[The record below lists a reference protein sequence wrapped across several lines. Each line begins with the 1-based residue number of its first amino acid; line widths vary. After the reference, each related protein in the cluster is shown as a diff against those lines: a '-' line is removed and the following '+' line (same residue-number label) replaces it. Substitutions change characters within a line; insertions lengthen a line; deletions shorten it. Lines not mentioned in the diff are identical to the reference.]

1 MLHCASCGY
10 ETTTNGGF
18 CTRCG
23 LPLASLRMDHTEA
36 IPEGSNTGGQV
47 QWGIGVVALGIFLVL
62 LCIFPVT
69 GISTVLAKLAGD
81 TEQAAT
87 VWYSSNFMGLAIL
100 AVVWFLALRGRGT
113 GVASLGLAVPTV
125 PRLMLVLMCVGALG
139 ASLGLTALYSAIVNW
154 LGATYIAPPE
164 IPKGII
170 FPGLAAFL
178 TYQAVAVWTPITEEI
193 FFRGFVYAGL
203 VPRLGAG
210 RAILASA
217 VVFGGFHIL
226 PGLIIPTFMT
236 GLLLAWLYYKT
247 GSIWP
252 PIAVHAGQNALALT
266 VTMMGV

>member
-1 MLHCASCGY
+1 MLHCASCGH
-10 ETTTNGGF
+10 ETTTNGRF

-23 LPLASLRMDHTEA
+23 QPLSPFNAEA
-36 IPEGSNTGGQV
+36 APYGVTTNGGA
-47 QWGIGVVALGIFLVL
+47 QWGVAVVATGIFLVL

-69 GISTVLAKLAGD
+69 GISMVLAKLASGM
-81 TEQAAT
+81 EQAAT

-100 AVVWFLALRGRGT
+100 AVVWFLALRGRGA
-113 GVASLGLAVPTV
+113 GVASLGLTVPTT
-125 PRLMLVLMCVGALG
+125 PGPMLVLMSAGALG
-139 ASLGLTALYSAIVNW
+139 ASLGLTALYSTIVNW

-164 IPKGII
+164 IPKDII
-170 FPGLAAFL
+170 FPGLAAAL
-178 TYQAVAVWTPITEEI
+178 TYQAVALWTPITEEI

-203 VPRLGAG
+203 VSRLGAG
-210 RAILASA
+210 RAIWASA
-217 VVFGGFHIL
+217 IVFGGFHIL

>member
-1 MLHCASCGY
+1 MYCASCGY
-10 ETTTNGGF
+10 RTTADGGY
-18 CTRCG
+18 CAQCG
-23 LPLASLRMDHTEA
+23 LPLVSLHTDHAEAS
-36 IPEGSNTGGQV
+36 PEGCNTEGQA

-100 AVVWFLALRGRGT
+100 VVVWFLALRGRGT
-113 GVASLGLAVPTV
+113 GVASLGLTVPTV
-125 PRLMLVLMCVGALG
+125 PRLIVVLMSVGALG
-139 ASLGLTALYSAIVNW
+139 ASLGLTALYSTIVNW

-164 IPKGII
+164 IPKDII
-170 FPGLAAFL
+170 FPGLAAAL
-178 TYQAVAVWTPITEEI
+178 TYQAVALWTPITEEI

-203 VPRLGAG
+203 VTRLGAG

-236 GLLLAWLYYKT
+236 GLLLAWLYHKT

-266 VTMMGV
+266 VTALGV

>member
-1 MLHCASCGY
+1 MHCASCGY
-10 ETTTNGGF
+10 RTTANDGY

-23 LPLASLRMDHTEA
+23 HPLSPLYADTSPEA
-36 IPEGSNTGGQV
+36 VNTSGRV

-69 GISTVLAKLAGD
+69 GLSTVLAKLAGD
-81 TEQAAT
+81 AKQAAT

-100 AVVWFLALRGRGT
+100 AVVWFLALRNRNS
-113 GVASLGLAVPTV
+113 GVASLGLTVPTT
-125 PRLMLVLMCVGALG
+125 PRLMLVFMSAGALG

-154 LGATYIAPPE
+154 LGATYIVPPE
-164 IPKGII
+164 IPKDII
-170 FPGLAAFL
+170 FPGLAAVL
-178 TYQAVAVWTPITEEI
+178 TYQAVALWTPITEEI

-217 VVFGGFHIL
+217 IVFGGFHIL

>member
-1 MLHCASCGY
+1 MHCASCGY
-10 ETTTNGGF
+10 QTTTNGKF

-23 LPLASLRMDHTEA
+23 SPLASFDPEA
-36 IPEGSNTGGQV
+36 TPDGVYTGGTAP
-47 QWGIGVVALGIFLVL
+47 WGVAIVAIGIFLVL

-69 GISTVLAKLAGD
+69 GISIVLAKLTGGM
-81 TEQAAT
+81 EQAAT

-100 AVVWFLALRGRGT
+100 AVVWFLAIRSRGA
-113 GVASLGLAVPTV
+113 GVASLGLTVPTTPGV
-125 PRLMLVLMCVGALG
+125 MLVLMSAGVLG
-139 ASLGLTALYSAIVNW
+139 ASLGLTALYSTIVNW
-154 LGATYIAPPE
+154 LGATYITPPL
-164 IPKGII
+164 IPKDII
-170 FPGLAAFL
+170 FPGLAAAL
-178 TYQAVAVWTPITEEI
+178 TYQAVALWTPITEEI

-203 VPRLGAG
+203 VPRLGSG

-236 GLLLAWLYYKT
+236 GLLLAWLYHKT

-266 VTMMGV
+266 VTALGV

>member
-1 MLHCASCGY
+1 MLRCASCGY
-10 ETTTNGGF
+10 ETTTNGGY

-23 LPLASLRMDHTEA
+23 RPLASLHTEA
-36 IPEGSNTGGQV
+36 TPDGVDAGERV
-47 QWGIGVVALGIFLVL
+47 RWGAGVVAIGIFLVL

-69 GISTVLAKLAGD
+69 GISMVLAKLAGGM
-81 TEQAAT
+81 EQAAT

-113 GVASLGLAVPTV
+113 GVASLGLTAPTA
-125 PRLMLVLMCVGALG
+125 PGLMLVLMSAGALG
-139 ASLGLTALYSAIVNW
+139 ASLGLTALYSTIVNW

-164 IPKGII
+164 IPKDII
-170 FPGLAAFL
+170 FPGLAAVL
-178 TYQAVAVWTPITEEI
+178 TYQAVALWTPITEEI

-217 VVFGGFHIL
+217 IVFGGFHIL

-266 VTMMGV
+266 VTLMGV